1 MTSILKVS
9 EIQDPTNGNSALEI
23 SSAGVVTQ
31 KNRPFFHATVNSTS
45 TQNAGNTLIPFGT
58 VVEDTESA
66 FNASTYKYTVPI
78 AGLWMLKMHVRIN
91 SNSNASNYTRVSVH
105 INGQAPS
112 QTKIGDPI
120 VQSQG
125 SGYNYFV
132 QDFIFRCAAGDVLDV
147 RNHGATNIQTQQNE
161 CHFQGL
167 FMGA

>member
-45 TQNAGNTLIPFGT
+45 TQNAGGTLIPFDT

-91 SNSNASNYTRVSVH
+91 NNSNASDYTRVSVH
-105 INGQAPS
+105 VNGQAPS

-125 SGYNYFV
+125 SGYNNFV
-132 QDFIFRCAAGDVLDV
+132 QDFIFRCAVGDVLDV

-167 FMGA
+167 FMGT